1 MITTSGYWAV
11 TAKIKK
17 ASISIAVF
25 KFLNQIL
32 AYFLLHANKKFD
44 FFGYFFVL
52 KDTSRIFLT
61 NPQKTLVFIH
71 SIRYTIKDVFP
82 LY

>member
-1 MITTSGYWAV
+1 MATETDFRELVFYSV

-25 KFLNQIL
+25 KFLNQML

-44 FFGYFFVL
+44 FLGYFFA
-52 KDTSRIFLT
+52 I
-61 NPQKTLVFIH
+61 
-71 SIRYTIKDVFP
+71 
-82 LY
+82 